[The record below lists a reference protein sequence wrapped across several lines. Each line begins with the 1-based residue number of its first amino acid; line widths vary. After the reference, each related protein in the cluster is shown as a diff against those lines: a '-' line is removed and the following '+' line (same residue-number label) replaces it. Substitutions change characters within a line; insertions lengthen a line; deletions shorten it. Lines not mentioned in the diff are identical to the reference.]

1 MTAPLEAPQEAT
13 PRGELPEPQ
22 FQVLGAGARRHAAT
36 PALEFQVHVSEE
48 SGRQVY
54 AIALSAQ
61 VMIEP
66 ARRRYDRPTQER
78 LEELFGPPERWAATT
93 RSLLWHKAET
103 LVPAFTGA
111 TTFRLAVPCSFDME
125 LVATKYFYSLPSG
138 EVPLGFNFNGTIYY
152 RADDGRLQMTLVPWS
167 CSTEFRLPVA
177 TWRELME
184 HHYPRRAWVG
194 VRDETL
200 EALQREKLA
209 RGLPTL
215 DDTVAA
221 LLEERS

>member
-93 RSLLWHKAET
+93 VAMKAPIRSFA
-103 LVPAFTGA
+103 GA

-184 HHYPRRAWVG
+184 HHYPRRGWVG
-194 VRDETL
+194 IRDETL